1 VTSPSPIPRSEID
14 AGPALLRLE
23 GIDKAFPGVQ
33 ALRGVS
39 LTLRA
44 GEVHAL
50 VGENG
55 SGKSTLTKVA
65 TGEYQPDDGEILF
78 EGRRVHFRTPA
89 ESISL
94 GISAIAQEI
103 PLVPQL
109 AIAENVLL
117 GRIPTRRGVIDWP
130 TANRHATEVLAKLD
144 ASHLDPRRL
153 VGTLPLD
160 LQQIVS
166 IGRALSM
173 DSKVLIFDE
182 ATSSLTDDEVEAL
195 FRVIRGLRARDVG
208 VIFITHRLKEIYSIA
223 DVVTVLRDGA
233 LIGTLPIADAPEATL
248 TRMMVGRELGDY
260 YHKREVA
267 RGRVVLDVRGLEHHG
282 SPEPLNLTLHA
293 GEIVGLAGLVG
304 AGRSDFLATLFGLKR
319 QSGGEISV
327 EGRPVRV
334 RTPRDAIAAG
344 FALVPEDRKR
354 SGLVANRSVRENVA
368 MVGNARIFPRFFVAA
383 GHERSLANHYVT
395 QLQIRT
401 PDIETPVR
409 SLSGGNQQKVVIG
422 KWLASRPKIW
432 LLDEPTR
439 GIDVGAKSEIFRL
452 MGELAASGTAILMS
466 SSELIDLIGVCDRL
480 LVMFRGRIV
489 GELSR
494 AEATE
499 ERVVYYAT
507 GQSVA

>member
-1 VTSPSPIPRSEID
+1 MTSPTPVAGAESHLSPV
-14 AGPALLRLE
+14 LRLN
-23 GIDKAFPGVQ
+23 GIEKGFPGVQ

-39 LTLRA
+39 LDVRA

-65 TGEYQPDDGEILF
+65 TGEYQPDAGEIFF
-78 EGRRVHFRTPA
+78 ENRHVHLRNPA
-89 ESISL
+89 EAIGL

-109 AIAENVLL
+109 TVAENVLL
-117 GRIPTRRGVIDWP
+117 GRMPKRRGAVDWLA
-130 TANRHATEVLAKLD
+130 ANRHATEVLATLD
-144 ASHLDPRRL
+144 ASRLDPRRL

-160 LQQIVS
+160 QQQLVS
-166 IGRALSM
+166 IARALSLR
-173 DSKVLIFDE
+173 SKVLIFDE
-182 ATSSLTDDEVEAL
+182 ATSSLTDDEVDAL
-195 FRVIRGLRARDVG
+195 FRVLRGLRSRGVG
-208 VIFITHRLKEIYSIA
+208 VVFITHRLKEIYSIA
-223 DVVTVLRDGA
+223 DVVTVLRDGV
-233 LIGTLPIADAPEATL
+233 LIGTLPIADAPEAKL

-260 YHKREVA
+260 YHKREVPQ
-267 RGRVVLDVRGLEHHG
+267 GDVVLDVRGLAHHG
-282 SPEPLNLTLHA
+282 SSEPLSLKLHA

-319 QSGGEISV
+319 QSGGEV
-327 EGRPVRV
+327 LVDGRAVRV
-334 RTPRDAIAAG
+334 RTPRDAIDAG
-344 FALVPEDRKR
+344 FALVPEDRK
-354 SGLVANRSVRENVA
+354 SAGLVANRSVRENIA
-368 MVGNARIFPRFFVAA
+368 MVSNARVFPRFLLSPRQ
-383 GHERSLANHYVT
+383 ERALAQQYVQ
-395 QLQIRT
+395 QLQIRA
-401 PDIETPVR
+401 PGIDTPVR
-409 SLSGGNQQKVVIG
+409 VLSGGNQQKVVIG
-422 KWLASRPKIW
+422 KWLAARPRIW

-439 GIDVGAKSEIFRL
+439 GIDVGAKSEVFRL

-480 LVMFRGRIV
+480 IVMFRGRIV